1 MRRFVTQ
8 VTSRSPG
15 DAMVASPPV
24 GARPCTPKTRPKR
37 GETTVPAAPRSR
49 PPDRVRQ
56 PAQTPRLGG
65 LLLCENLP
73 HGPAT
78 GREVVP
84 SAFVAMGVMAPNRP
98 SPSLLSGLREHLWA
112 NLFTAAT
119 PVKLAADAALIV
131 AGDAGDGCYRIEDGL
146 LKVAMMSRA
155 GSERILAFL
164 GPGAIVGELSI
175 IDGLPRSASVVA
187 VRNAVLSFLS
197 RAAFEDFA
205 KKHPEVYKSLV
216 TLLATRLRE
225 TDAVIA
231 AGSFLPLRGRVACT
245 LLELAQDF
253 GQDVG
258 SGRIVIRQK
267 IGQSDLAAMAGIAR
281 DNVSR
286 ILNDWKRR
294 KLVSRLSGYY
304 CLENKAQLEH
314 EAEL

>member
-1 MRRFVTQ
+1 M
-8 VTSRSPG
+8 PL
-15 DAMVASPPV
+15 
-24 GARPCTPKTRPKR
+24 TR
-37 GETTVPAAPRSR
+37 V
-49 PPDRVRQ
+49 
-56 PAQTPRLGG
+56 
-65 LLLCENLP
+65 N
-73 HGPAT
+73 
-78 GREVVP
+78 
-84 SAFVAMGVMAPNRP
+84 
-98 SPSLLSGLREHLWA
+98 PSLLSGLPEHLSTD
-112 NLFTAAT
+112 LFGSAT
-119 PVKLAADAALIV
+119 PKQVTADEVLFL
-131 AGDAGDGCYRIEDGL
+131 AGDAGDGCYRVEDGL
-146 LKVAMMSRA
+146 LKVTMMSRS
-155 GSERILAFL
+155 GTERILAFL

-187 VRNAVLSFLS
+187 VRNANLSFLS

-205 KKHPEVYKSLV
+205 KRHPEIYKSLV

-281 DNVSR
+281 ENVSR

-304 CLENKAQLEH
+304 CLEDKVKLQN
-314 EAEL
+314 EAEV

>member
-1 MRRFVTQ
+1 
-8 VTSRSPG
+8 
-15 DAMVASPPV
+15 
-24 GARPCTPKTRPKR
+24 
-37 GETTVPAAPRSR
+37 
-49 PPDRVRQ
+49 
-56 PAQTPRLGG
+56 
-65 LLLCENLP
+65 
-73 HGPAT
+73 
-78 GREVVP
+78 
-84 SAFVAMGVMAPNRP
+84 
-98 SPSLLSGLREHLWA
+98 LSGLPEHLSA
-112 NLFTAAT
+112 SLFRSAT
-119 PVKLAADAALIV
+119 TVELGADETLFLE
-131 AGDAGDGCYRIEDGL
+131 GDVGDGCYRVEAGL
-146 LKVAMMSRA
+146 LKVTMVSRA

-187 VRNAVLSFLS
+187 VRDASLGFLS
-197 RAAFEDFA
+197 RAAFDDFA
-205 KKHPEVYKSLV
+205 QKHPEVYKSLV
-216 TLLATRLRE
+216 TLIAARLRE
-225 TDAVIA
+225 TDAVVA

-281 DNVSR
+281 ENVSR

-304 CLENKAQLEH
+304 CLENKAQLQN